1 MVTKLPEVDAVMV
14 GMGFTGGILAKELT
28 MAGLN
33 VVGLE
38 RGPDRRPQEEFVLPR
53 IRDELRFV
61 NRIELMGDNSVDTI
75 TFRNSSDQT
84 GLPHRRNKRKDL
96 FSVHHSLFTIHF
108 ITAPI
113 YNFRDNFFLQ
123 IGWPVQNW

>member
-38 RGPDRRPQEEFVLPR
+38 RGPDRRPQRGVRAAAHPR
-53 IRDELRFV
+53 RAALRL
-61 NRIELMGDNSVDTI
+61 RA
-75 TFRNSSDQT
+75 SS
-84 GLPHRRNKRKDL
+84 
-96 FSVHHSLFTIHF
+96 
-108 ITAPI
+108 
-113 YNFRDNFFLQ
+113 
-123 IGWPVQNW
+123 